1 VHNPERDYSKG
12 TGLGLAICR
21 RLVDVMG
28 GTLAVDSTPEKGS
41 VFTVTLP
48 ADIVAL
54 RLDVSLGP
62 KSSAPVPPA
71 PCQGDRLA
79 GMRILLVEDH
89 PATRESTA
97 RILRS
102 EGAVVLEA
110 GDAKTGLEM
119 TQPGDVDVL
128 LLDMML
134 P

>member
-1 VHNPERDYSKG
+1 
-12 TGLGLAICR
+12 C
-21 RLVDVMG
+21 
-28 GTLAVDSTPEKGS
+28 
-41 VFTVTLP
+41 
-48 ADIVAL
+48 

-62 KSSAPVPPA
+62 KLAAPVPPA

-134 P
+134 PGMDGREVLRSLQAHRPARLKAVLVLTGDL